1 MFQCTAGKYTI
12 HRSYGSCVWP
22 RVWQLALSFCVLDD
36 KQLVGVEHWPVNIW
50 MLGMVQHVSKLWH
63 VLYGMYIYI
72 YIFTRIHC
80 VWVYQLCYNQRHTM
94 PTRAPFV
101 LSTSSWTRNNFPKF
115 WPAPPQKTNAWNLK
129 PKWFPSSEF
138 PLQMVANWFH
148 FQVPN
153 PFPGIRIW
161 GTKICTDTVGRCS
174 CQWVII

>member
-1 MFQCTAGKYTI
+1 MLYINIYLHYLCGKCFNVQQANTPYI
-12 HRSYGSCVWP
+12 YRSYGSCVWP

-72 YIFTRIHC
+72 CMIFTMILC
-80 VWVYQLCYNQRHTM
+80 VWVYQLCYNPKHTM
-94 PTRAPFV
+94 PTLAPFV
-101 LSTSSWTRNNFPKF
+101 LSTSRWTRNNFPKF
-115 WPAPPQKTNAWNLK
+115 WTPETWSQI
-129 PKWFPSSEF
+129 
-138 PLQMVANWFH
+138 VANWFH
-148 FQVPN
+148 FHVPN

>member
-72 YIFTRIHC
+72 YTYLQGYTVYGSINYVTTKDIPCLLVLHSFWVRRVEHATTSQSFDQLRPRKRTPGTWSQNDFQVRSFPCKWLQIGFIFRSPIRSL
-80 VWVYQLCYNQRHTM
+80 V
-94 PTRAPFV
+94 FV
-101 LSTSSWTRNNFPKF
+101 FEGPKF
-115 WPAPPQKTNAWNLK
+115 VQIQLDDVHVN
-129 PKWFPSSEF
+129 
-138 PLQMVANWFH
+138 
-148 FQVPN
+148 
-153 PFPGIRIW
+153 G
-161 GTKICTDTVGRCS
+161 
-174 CQWVII
+174 